1 MMNRRL
7 KAGWK
12 RITSVFLAF
21 TIVSILILGNSGIAF
36 AEGYD
41 DRFYREETDL
51 SELGDF
57 SKAAVSNASFR
68 NTKKDDVVISIF
80 SEEGDYRSG
89 GLVTLDVHL
98 KNETGTMI
106 TDGSL
111 TYSAKGIQEG
121 SAEFLLLEESGED
134 EFDAGI
140 PDNGILDDGAPE
152 NDMLDNE
159 TPETGM
165 PQERDQDEGLA
176 GEDSGESEERRES
189 QVEIIPEDTLTDQD
203 IPEEEDSTEGLE
215 RIEGIELVPGQI
227 YSVRFTFAIDEDIE
241 GVRNQQVKFQ
251 FNGKG
256 EERRIRVRESF
267 LYTVNYL
274 NIDSVEFH
282 DGNRIGTGETV
293 TMGIHAAMFD
303 FDAILEDSFKDVA
316 DAAPATPSVAVPI
329 VPPATPS
336 EALPATPSQ
345 ARPDISSKPV
355 PETPEVDQGIPQEAE
370 SQAPTEAVATEPGEN
385 ETQVPTESS
394 PADPE
399 EQAPTEAVPADPE
412 KTTAQASA
420 EAAPTE
426 ATEAASTMSSEPV
439 QEVSTETGV
448 TEHDQREKMGF
459 ESIVKIETKSEEPV
473 SSAQPEDKT
482 DKTGNEVTDNDATGD
497 DATDDG
503 ATGYDATDDDTAG
516 DDAADDGAAG
526 GDTIESNTIQSA
538 PNESDPSGGRKD
550 TAAEDARETQEDA
563 DEEES
568 EDYTVDLGKVNYR
581 IEMYNA
587 KLNSFKVRKAL
598 VDDVR
603 ENMLI
608 CSFRVSGDVNPGI
621 YFGKIT
627 QESRVKGKTCKSTQG
642 FSLIVTGDGEI
653 SLEDQIGD
661 AAVTVSGPVDSFPE
675 ADQLAVRVSEVEQ
688 AQMTQV
694 DEALEKKSQEEGIS
708 IQSYKAL
715 DIKLYADGVEAEP
728 VGPINVA
735 FKNLELEKRDPA
747 AASDALPD
755 APAAVQTL
763 SQQEETADTSERI
776 QSGGEEIKVYH
787 LDETQVVANEM
798 NSTVAS
804 DGTVVMETDHFSIY
818 IVVNVPEVKEVPVTV
833 EHWAQL
839 DKMTFDSNGKIKE
852 SVSGN
857 RLYPGAQSGSTY
869 AKQEVKIYSDDNLTL
884 PNGSGTGVDYSIA
897 VSNWSKVALG
907 GNYTVKS
914 VTITNA
920 NYPNGQTFTENA
932 ADQKIYL
939 AAANN
944 KIKINYVPTLGTIKG
959 YTGFHDY
966 NVTVE
971 GKTTDGNHGTLNTSK
986 VGINNTS
993 LGSSTTRI
1001 GVGIGG
1007 TGQAQI
1013 RHGYTGAPNKAGSVV
1028 TGIPQGTLAADNMI
1042 KFNYQDP
1049 GLFATRDI
1057 TTSETYKDGKKV
1069 TYYAKKYLPNYQL
1082 GFERQGDTYT
1092 LKSVYDSSG
1101 KTLSKN
1107 LDQIVYTCNSW
1118 NGSKKL
1124 YSNLFWPLDSVS
1136 YNNAVNGKNRDPLFG
1151 YNHYGFP
1158 QNDEDVNN
1166 KGITHNWFFGMRY
1179 DFEFVLGD
1187 YTGPMDYYFRG
1198 DDDFWLYVDGNLVSD
1213 VDLGGIHSAEG
1224 SYVDLKSW
1232 MQNKGLLSDK
1242 NQKHTMSVFFIERG
1256 GTGSCCYMKFTLP
1269 SITSIPTP
1277 ESETVSRT
1285 VQKLWLD
1292 GNNED
1297 KKRPEYIYVQLKQNG
1312 ASYGSAVRL
1321 EASNGWKY
1329 TWDNLPKYKE
1339 VNSDEE
1345 HVYTVEEVGTIV
1357 GYTSSVNGM
1366 TITNTRLTD
1375 INVRKQWVGGAGEG
1389 SVQVGLFKDGSKR
1402 TGDIIT
1408 LDSSN
1413 NWSGVWQN
1421 LPGYD
1426 SGGSKIN
1433 YVPYEVDS
1441 SGNKVEAGSTVQIG
1455 EGQYIVTYS
1464 SDHSVITNTYN
1475 QKHLTVKKVWVDYEN
1490 TYHTRPEILEVQLYQ
1505 NEAAYGGPVKL
1516 SDANQWTADW
1526 KNLPVKAD
1534 GSSPPYVYTVR
1545 ELDRTGRPIEDGSTA
1560 VLSSGYSY
1568 TASYDSS
1575 GTGTSANPFRITNTL
1590 LAAKLRIKKTVE
1602 QNGLENEPIDPTYK
1616 FVIQVLDSKGT
1627 VYTQTAL
1634 GNGEESGA
1642 ILVIPPEEGQI
1653 FSIAEIVPMEYTMT
1667 HMESQPAGAL
1677 SETDNGD
1684 KVTVKPGDDILVI
1697 LTNTPDHESY
1707 FHHTAS
1713 VTNVKGFSNGEGSD
1727 FRPENPFTEYH
1738 GSDNPQ
1744 YMASA
1749 FTSDC
1754 IMAFVEDKG
1763 VARGQRKLEKGDDLY
1778 G

>member
-1 MMNRRL
+1 MNRRL
-7 KAGWK
+7 EAGWK
-12 RITSVFLAF
+12 RITSGFLAF

-36 AEGYD
+36 AEEYG

-51 SELGDF
+51 SELGEF
-57 SKAAVSNASFR
+57 SKAMVSNASFKNLR
-68 NTKKDDVVISIF
+68 KDDVVISIL
-80 SEEGDYRSG
+80 SEEGDYRPG
-89 GLVTLDVHL
+89 GLVTLDVYL
-98 KNETGTMI
+98 KNETGTVV

-121 SAEFLLLEESGED
+121 SAEFFLLEESGED
-134 EFDAGI
+134 AFDNGI
-140 PDNGILDDGAPE
+140 PDDSTADGGTPD
-152 NDMLDNE
+152 NDI
-159 TPETGM
+159 
-165 PQERDQDEGLA
+165 
-176 GEDSGESEERRES
+176 SGEGEERRES
-189 QVEIIPEDTLTDQD
+189 QVEIMHEDSLMDQD
-203 IPEEEDSTEGLE
+203 VPEEEDDTEGLE
-215 RIEGIELVPGQI
+215 RIDGIQLVPGQI

-256 EERRIRVRESF
+256 EEKRIRVRENF

-274 NIDSVEFH
+274 NIDSVEFQ
-282 DGNRIGTGETV
+282 DGNRIGTGEMV
-293 TMGIHAAMFD
+293 TMGIHASMFD
-303 FDAILEDSFKDVA
+303 FDAILEDSFKDEA
-316 DAAPATPSVAVPI
+316 DIAPATPSEAVPA

-345 ARPDISSKPV
+345 AQPDIPSKPV
-355 PETPEVDQGIPQEAE
+355 PETSEAGTGMPQETE
-370 SQAPTEAVATEPGEN
+370 SQAHPAEEVVVEPGESGT
-385 ETQVPTESS
+385 EVSTESS
-394 PADPE
+394 PADSGENQTQASMEAGPTDSE
-399 EQAPTEAVPADPE
+399 ETTTQAPPEAEPTIEAD
-412 KTTAQASA
+412 
-420 EAAPTE
+420 
-426 ATEAASTMSSEPV
+426 TEAADTEAADTEAADTEAADTEAADTEAAETEAADTVSSEPV
-439 QEVSTETGV
+439 QEDSIGAGV
-448 TEHDQREKMGF
+448 TEHGQSGK
-459 ESIVKIETKSEEPV
+459 
-473 SSAQPEDKT
+473 
-482 DKTGNEVTDNDATGD
+482 NEH
-497 DATDDG
+497 
-503 ATGYDATDDDTAG
+503 
-516 DDAADDGAAG
+516 
-526 GDTIESNTIQSA
+526 
-538 PNESDPSGGRKD
+538 KD
-550 TAAEDARETQEDA
+550 TTAKDAGEAQKDA

-587 KLNSFKVRKAL
+587 KLNSFKVRKAM

-627 QESRVKGKTCKSTQG
+627 QESKIKGKTCKSSQG

-653 SLEDQIGD
+653 SLEGRIGD
-661 AAVTVSGPVDSFPE
+661 AVVTVSGPVDSFPE

-688 AQMTQV
+688 DQMERV

-715 DIKLYADGVEAEP
+715 DIKLYADGVEVEP

-735 FKNLELEKRDPA
+735 FKNLELEKRDSAAASNALAAAPA
-747 AASDALPD
+747 AAR
-755 APAAVQTL
+755 VL
-763 SQQEETADTSERI
+763 SQQEEPADSSERI

-857 RLYPGAQSGSTY
+857 ILYPGAQSGSTY

-932 ADQKIYL
+932 TDQKIYL
-939 AAANN
+939 AASNN
-944 KIKINYVPTLGTIKG
+944 KIKINYVPTSGTIKG

-986 VGINNTS
+986 VGMNNTS
-993 LGSSTTRI
+993 LGNSPTRI

-1007 TGQAQI
+1007 NGQAQI
-1013 RHGYTGAPNKAGSVV
+1013 RHGYTGLPNNAGSVV
-1028 TGIPQGTLAADNMI
+1028 TGIPKETLAADNTI

-1101 KTLSKN
+1101 KTLLKN
-1107 LDQIVYTCNSW
+1107 LDQIVYTCDSW

-1124 YSNLFWPLDSVS
+1124 YSNLFWPLDSIS

-1158 QNDEDVNN
+1158 QNDEDVNK

-1213 VDLGGIHSAEG
+1213 VDMGGIHSAEG
-1224 SYVDLKSW
+1224 AYVDLKSW

-1269 SITSIPTP
+1269 SVTSIPTP

-1285 VQKLWLD
+1285 VRKLWLD

-1321 EASNGWKY
+1321 EASNGWEY

-1345 HVYTVEEVGTIV
+1345 HVYTVEEIGTII
-1357 GYTSSVNGM
+1357 GYTSSINGM

-1389 SVQVGLFKDGSKR
+1389 SVQVGLFKDGSTR

-1413 NWSGVWQN
+1413 NWSGAWQD

-1426 SGGSKIN
+1426 SGGTKIN
-1433 YVPYEVDS
+1433 YIPYEVDS
-1441 SGNKVEAGSTVQIG
+1441 YGNKVEAGSTVQIG

-1464 SDHSVITNTYN
+1464 SNHSVITNTYN
-1475 QKHLTVKKVWVDYEN
+1475 QKDLTVKKVWVDYEN
-1490 TYHTRPEILEVQLYQ
+1490 AYHTRPEILEVQLYQ
-1505 NEAAYGGPVKL
+1505 NGAAYGGPLKL
-1516 SDANQWTADW
+1516 SDANQWTAGW

-1545 ELDRTGRPIEDGSTA
+1545 ELNQAGQPIEDGSTA

-1568 TASYDSS
+1568 TASYESS

-1590 LAAKLRIKKTVE
+1590 LAAKLRIKKIVE
-1602 QNGLENEPIDPTYK
+1602 QNGLENEPIDPAYK

-1642 ILVIPPEEGQI
+1642 ILVIPPKEGRI
-1653 FSIAEIVPMEYTMT
+1653 FSIAEIVPMEYTMSR
-1667 HMESQPAGAL
+1667 MESEPAGAL
-1677 SETDNGD
+1677 SGTENGD

-1713 VTNVKGFSNGEGSD
+1713 VTNVKGFTNGEGTG

-1749 FTSDC
+1749 FNSDC
-1754 IMAFVEDKG
+1754 IMAFFEDRG

>member
-1 MMNRRL
+1 MNRRL
-7 KAGWK
+7 EAGWK
-12 RITSVFLAF
+12 RITSGFLAF

-36 AEGYD
+36 AEEYG

-51 SELGDF
+51 SELGEF
-57 SKAAVSNASFR
+57 SKAMVSNASFK
-68 NTKKDDVVISIF
+68 NSKKDDVVISIF
-80 SEEGDYRSG
+80 SEEGDFRPG
-89 GLVTLDVHL
+89 GLVSLDVHL
-98 KNETGTMI
+98 KNETGTVV
-106 TDGSL
+106 TDGTL
-111 TYSAKGIQEG
+111 TYSAKGIQAD
-121 SAEFLLLEESGED
+121 SAEFFLLEESEED
-134 EFDAGI
+134 AFDTGI
-140 PDNGILDDGAPE
+140 PDDSIADDGTLETGIPE
-152 NDMLDNE
+152 N
-159 TPETGM
+159 
-165 PQERDQDEGLA
+165 
-176 GEDSGESEERRES
+176 EDG
-189 QVEIIPEDTLTDQD
+189 TK
-203 IPEEEDSTEGLE
+203 GLE
-215 RIEGIELVPGQI
+215 RIDGIELVPGQI
-227 YSVRFTFAIDEDIE
+227 YSVRFTFSIDEDIE

-256 EERRIRVRESF
+256 EEKRIRVRENF

-274 NIDSVEFH
+274 NMDSVEFQ
-282 DGNRIGTGETV
+282 DGNRIGTGEMV
-293 TMGIHAAMFD
+293 TMGIRASMFD
-303 FDAILEDSFKDVA
+303 FDAILEDSFKDEA
-316 DAAPATPSVAVPI
+316 DIAPATPSEAVPV

-345 ARPDISSKPV
+345 ARPDIPTKPV
-355 PETPEVDQGIPQEAE
+355 QEMTEEGPGIPRETEAQAPSDSGE
-370 SQAPTEAVATEPGEN
+370 NQTEETTEALPTVSGETETQAPTETEGTTPLPSAGEAAAEQGGT
-385 ETQVPTESS
+385 ETQESTESS
-394 PADPE
+394 PTDSGENQTQASMEAGSTDPE
-399 EQAPTEAVPADPE
+399 E
-412 KTTAQASA
+412 TTAQASDESGLTEA
-420 EAAPTE
+420 ADTEAADTETADTEAADTEAAPT
-426 ATEAASTMSSEPV
+426 MSSEHA
-439 QEVSTETGV
+439 QGDLTETGV
-448 TEHDQREKMGF
+448 TEQDQSEKMGS
-459 ESIVKIETKSEEPV
+459 ESVVVIESKSE
-473 SSAQPEDKT
+473 
-482 DKTGNEVTDNDATGD
+482 
-497 DATDDG
+497 
-503 ATGYDATDDDTAG
+503 
-516 DDAADDGAAG
+516 
-526 GDTIESNTIQSA
+526 
-538 PNESDPSGGRKD
+538 DPSNGHKD
-550 TAAEDARETQEDA
+550 TAAKDAGETRKNA

-587 KLNSFKVRKAL
+587 KLNGFKVRKAM

-608 CSFRVSGDVNPGI
+608 CSYRVSGNVSPGI

-627 QESRVKGKTCKSTQG
+627 QESKIKGKTCKSTQG

-653 SLEDQIGD
+653 SLEGRIGN

-675 ADQLAVRVSEVEQ
+675 ADQMAVRVSEVGQEHM
-688 AQMTQV
+688 AQV

-715 DIKLYADGVEAEP
+715 DIKLYADGVEVEP

-747 AASDALPD
+747 AASN
-755 APAAVQTL
+755 TL
-763 SQQEETADTSERI
+763 ADVPGAIQVLSRQEEPADPSERI
-776 QSGGEEIKVYH
+776 QSGGDEIKVYH

-818 IVVNVPEVKEVPVTV
+818 IVVNVPEAKEVPVTV

-839 DKMTFDSNGKIKE
+839 DKMTFDNSGKIKE

-932 ADQKIYL
+932 TDQKIYL
-939 AAANN
+939 TAANN
-944 KIKINYVPTLGTIKG
+944 KIKINYVPTSGTIKG

-986 VGINNTS
+986 VGMNNTS
-993 LGSSTTRI
+993 LGNSSTRI

-1007 TGQAQI
+1007 NGQAQI
-1013 RHGYTGAPNKAGSVV
+1013 RHGYTGVPNNAGSVV
-1028 TGIPQGTLAADNMI
+1028 TGIPKETLAADNTI

-1049 GLFATRDI
+1049 GLFATQDI

-1092 LKSVYDSSG
+1092 LESVYDSSG
-1101 KTLSKN
+1101 KTLLKN
-1107 LDQIVYTCNSW
+1107 LDQIVYTCDSW

-1158 QNDEDVNN
+1158 QNDEDVNK

-1224 SYVDLKSW
+1224 AYVDLKSW

-1269 SITSIPTP
+1269 SVTSIPTP

-1285 VQKLWLD
+1285 VRKLWLD

-1297 KKRPEYIYVQLKQNG
+1297 KKRPEYIYVQLKQDG

-1321 EASNGWKY
+1321 EASNGWEY

-1339 VNSDEE
+1339 VNSNEE
-1345 HVYTVEEVGTIV
+1345 HVYTVEEIGTIV
-1357 GYTSSVNGM
+1357 GYTSSINGM

-1375 INVRKQWVGGAGEG
+1375 INVRKQWGGGAGEG
-1389 SVQVGLFKDGSKR
+1389 SVQVGLFKDGSTR

-1413 NWSGVWQN
+1413 NWYGTWQN

-1426 SGGSKIN
+1426 SGGTRIN

-1475 QKHLTVKKVWVDYEN
+1475 QKDLAVKKVWVDYEN
-1490 TYHTRPEILEVQLYQ
+1490 AYHTRPEILEVQLYQ
-1505 NEAAYGGPVKL
+1505 NGAAFGEPVKL
-1516 SDANQWTADW
+1516 SDANKWTAGW
-1526 KNLPVKAD
+1526 KDLPVKAD

-1545 ELDRTGRPIEDGSTA
+1545 ELDQAGQPIEDGSTA

-1568 TASYDSS
+1568 SASYDSS
-1575 GTGTSANPFRITNTL
+1575 GTGTSANPFQITNTL

-1602 QNGLENEPIDPTYK
+1602 QNGLENEPIDSSYK
-1616 FVIQVLDSKGT
+1616 FVIQVLDSKGA

-1642 ILVIPPEEGQI
+1642 ILVIPPKEGQI
-1653 FSIAEIVPMEYTMT
+1653 FSIAEIVPMEYTMSR
-1667 HMESQPAGAL
+1667 MESEPADAL
-1677 SETDNGD
+1677 SGAENGD

-1713 VTNVKGFSNGEGSD
+1713 VTNVKGFTNGEGTD

-1754 IMAFVEDKG
+1754 IMVFVEDRG

>member
-1 MMNRRL
+1 MNRRL
-7 KAGWK
+7 EAGWK
-12 RITSVFLAF
+12 RITSGFLAF

-36 AEGYD
+36 AEEYD

-51 SELGDF
+51 SELGEF
-57 SKAAVSNASFR
+57 SKATVSNASFK
-68 NTKKDDVVISIF
+68 NSKKDDVVISIL
-80 SEEGDYRSG
+80 SEEGDYRPG

-98 KNETGTMI
+98 KNEKGTVV

-121 SAEFLLLEESGED
+121 SAEFSLLEESGED
-134 EFDAGI
+134 AFDTGI
-140 PDNGILDDGAPE
+140 VDDGAP
-152 NDMLDNE
+152 DN
-159 TPETGM
+159 GM
-165 PQERDQDEGLA
+165 ADESA
-176 GEDSGESEERRES
+176 PDSG
-189 QVEIIPEDTLTDQD
+189 IADDG
-203 IPEEEDSTEGLE
+203 TEGLE

-227 YSVRFTFAIDEDIE
+227 YSARFTFVIDEDIE
-241 GVRNQQVKFQ
+241 GVRSQQVKFR
-251 FNGKG
+251 FNGKS
-256 EERRIRVRESF
+256 EEKRIRVHENF

-274 NIDSVEFH
+274 NMDSVEFQ
-282 DGNRIGTGETV
+282 DGNRIGTGEMV
-293 TMGIHAAMFD
+293 TMGIRASMFD
-303 FDAILEDSFKDVA
+303 FDAILEDSFKDET
-316 DAAPATPSVAVPI
+316 DIAPATPSEATPAI
-329 VPPATPS
+329 PPATPS
-336 EALPATPSQ
+336 EARPATPSQ
-345 ARPDISSKPV
+345 ARPDIPSKPA
-355 PETPEVDQGIPQEAE
+355 PETPEEGAGIPQETKPQEPADTGENQTQTSIETLPTAPEKAETEDFTETEETTPLLPAEEAPANPEETETQISAE
-370 SQAPTEAVATEPGEN
+370 SSAADTGENQTQAATETEPADSEETTTQASAGAEPTEA
-385 ETQVPTESS
+385 
-394 PADPE
+394 AD
-399 EQAPTEAVPADPE
+399 TEAAD
-412 KTTAQASA
+412 T
-420 EAAPTE
+420 EAAP
-426 ATEAASTMSSEPV
+426 TMSSEPV
-439 QEVSTETGV
+439 QEDSTEAEVADQG
-448 TEHDQREKMGF
+448 QREEM
-459 ESIVKIETKSEEPV
+459 ESESVV
-473 SSAQPEDKT
+473 
-482 DKTGNEVTDNDATGD
+482 V
-497 DATDDG
+497 
-503 ATGYDATDDDTAG
+503 
-516 DDAADDGAAG
+516 
-526 GDTIESNTIQSA
+526 IES
-538 PNESDPSGGRKD
+538 K
-550 TAAEDARETQEDA
+550 AEDSSNEHKGTTAEDTRETQKDA

-587 KLNSFKVRKAL
+587 KLNSFKVRKAM

-627 QESRVKGKTCKSTQG
+627 QESRIKGKTCKSTQG

-653 SLEDQIGD
+653 SLEGRIGD

-675 ADQLAVRVSEVEQ
+675 ADQLAVSVSEVEQ
-688 AQMTQV
+688 AQMAQV
-694 DEALEKKSQEEGIS
+694 DEALVKKSQEEGLS

-715 DIKLYADGVEAEP
+715 DIKLYADGAEVEP

-735 FKNLELEKRDPA
+735 FKNLELEKRNPA
-747 AASDALPD
+747 AASNAQADV
-755 APAAVQTL
+755 PAAAQVL
-763 SQQEETADTSERI
+763 SRQEEPADSSERL

-787 LDETQVVANEM
+787 LDETQAVANEM
-798 NSTVAS
+798 NSMVAS

-857 RLYPGAQSGSTY
+857 KLYPGAQSGSTY

-884 PNGSGTGVDYSIA
+884 PNGSGTGLDYSIA

-907 GNYTVKS
+907 CNYTVKS

-920 NYPNGQTFTENA
+920 NYPNGRTFTETA

-939 AAANN
+939 AATNN
-944 KIKINYVPTLGTIKG
+944 KIKINYVPTSGTIKG

-971 GKTTDGNHGTLNTSK
+971 GTTTDGNHGTLNTSK
-986 VGINNTS
+986 VGMNNIS
-993 LGSSTTRI
+993 LGSSSTRI

-1007 TGQAQI
+1007 NGQAQI
-1013 RHGYTGAPNKAGSVV
+1013 RHGYTGVPNKAGSVV
-1028 TGIPQGTLAADNMI
+1028 TGIPKETLAADNTI
-1042 KFNYQDP
+1042 RFNYQDP

-1092 LKSVYDSSG
+1092 LKSVYDGSG
-1101 KTLSKN
+1101 KTLLKN
-1107 LDQIVYTCNSW
+1107 LDQIVYTCDNW
-1118 NGSKKL
+1118 NKTKKL
-1124 YSNLFWPLDSVS
+1124 YSNLFWPLDNVG
-1136 YNNAVNGKNRDPLFG
+1136 YNNAVKGKNRDPLFG
-1151 YNHYGFP
+1151 YNHNGFP
-1158 QNDEDVNN
+1158 QNDEDV
-1166 KGITHNWFFGMRY
+1166 KKQGLTHNWFFGMRY

-1213 VDLGGIHSAEG
+1213 VELGGIHSAEG
-1224 SYVDLKSW
+1224 AYVDLKSW
-1232 MQNKGLLSDK
+1232 MQSKGLLSDK
-1242 NQKHTMSVFFIERG
+1242 NQKHTMSVFFIVRG

-1269 SITSIPTP
+1269 SVTSIPTP

-1285 VQKLWLD
+1285 VRKLWLD

-1321 EASNGWKY
+1321 EASNNWRY

-1339 VNSDEE
+1339 VNSNEE
-1345 HVYTVEEVGTIV
+1345 HVYTVEEIGAMV
-1357 GYTSSVNGM
+1357 GYTSSINGM

-1375 INVRKQWVGGAGEG
+1375 INVRKQWVGSAGED
-1389 SVQVGLFKDGSKR
+1389 SVQVGLFKDGSTR

-1413 NWSGVWQN
+1413 NWSGAWRN

-1426 SGGSKIN
+1426 SGGTKIN

-1441 SGNKVEAGSTVQIG
+1441 SGHKVEAGSTVRIG

-1475 QKHLTVKKVWVDYEN
+1475 QKDLTVKKVWVDYEN
-1490 TYHTRPEILEVQLYQ
+1490 AYHTRPEILKVRLYQ
-1505 NEAAYGGPVKL
+1505 NGAAFGGPVEL
-1516 SDANQWTADW
+1516 SDANQWTAGW

-1545 ELDRTGRPIEDGSTA
+1545 ELDQAGQPIEDGSRA
-1560 VLSSGYSY
+1560 VLSTGYTY

-1575 GTGTSANPFRITNTL
+1575 GTGTSANPFKITNTL
-1590 LAAKLRIKKTVE
+1590 LAAKLRLKKTVK
-1602 QNGLENEPIDPTYK
+1602 QNGLENEPIDSAYK
-1616 FVIQVLDSKGT
+1616 FVIQVLDSKGA

-1642 ILVIPPEEGQI
+1642 ILVIPPKEGQS
-1653 FSIAEIVPMEYTMT
+1653 FSIAEIVPMEYTMSR
-1667 HMESQPAGAL
+1667 MESQPADAL
-1677 SETDNGD
+1677 SGTENGD

-1713 VTNVKGFSNGEGSD
+1713 VTNVKGFTNGEGTD

-1754 IMAFVEDKG
+1754 IMAFIEDRG